1 MGRRLDET
9 LANAGIGSRAD
20 VRNKILSGR
29 VCVNC
34 IPVRKPDAQLFIS
47 LKLQPPLTSLRKYAY
62 DAVSTSAEKVDTALS
77 AVLTNGFSMNIC
89 VFCCS
94 SLSSPS

>member
-20 VRNKILSGR
+20 VRKKILSGR
-29 VCVNC
+29 VCVNG

-47 LKLQPPLTSLRKYAY
+47 LKFRTLRN
-62 DAVSTSAEKVDTALS
+62 V
-77 AVLTNGFSMNIC
+77 
-89 VFCCS
+89 
-94 SLSSPS
+94 